1 MTTADG
7 DARPLDIVHVV
18 ENLERGGLE
27 RMAIDLVLAQRA
39 AGHAVRMVCLFQPG
53 ALAGELTD
61 AGIEVVACG
70 KRGGLDLAALR
81 GLRAQLAPRGDR
93 GDRGPRILHTHNAN
107 AHYHAVLAA
116 VGLPRARTINTRHGM
131 GVARPRS
138 RLEWL
143 YRQAMRRTDV
153 VAAVCEAARERFA
166 SQGVRPREA
175 LLAVP
180 NGIRI
185 ERFEAANAAARAALR
200 TQLALPDGTPLIGTV
215 GRLNPVKDQAGL
227 LRAFAEVHA
236 ARPDAVLVLVG
247 DGALRAELEAQA
259 AALGLATAVRFLGD
273 RNDVRA
279 LLPGFDV
286 FVLSSLSEG
295 YSMAL
300 LEAAASALP
309 IVATDVG
316 GNREI
321 VADGVN
327 GLIVPSADAGALA
340 SALAALVA
348 DRARAVALGAQGRAW
363 ALREAS
369 IATMTARYE
378 AIYRGQWA
386 SAGST
391 GHSGTRSGMES
402 VDEWVR

>member
-81 GLRAQLAPRGDR
+81 GLRAQLAPR

-348 DRARAVALGAQGRAW
+348 DPARAVALGAQGRAW